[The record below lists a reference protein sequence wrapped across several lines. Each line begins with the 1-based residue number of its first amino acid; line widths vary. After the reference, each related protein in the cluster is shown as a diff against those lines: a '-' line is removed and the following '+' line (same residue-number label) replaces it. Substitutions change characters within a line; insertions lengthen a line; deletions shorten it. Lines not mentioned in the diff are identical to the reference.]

1 MYVQFMTIRPK
12 VIALVASML
21 VVLGMVQIVV
31 EQRILM
37 PSFAELEHEDARTA
51 MRRINYALDLTLER
65 LALSA
70 ADWGNWD
77 DTYRFVADHNPDFVR
92 ANVTAVGLKQLQV
105 NAMLVVDTDGNIV
118 MSSTLD
124 LNTDQ
129 PMAIDFAARKAL
141 PADFPWRANLRA
153 GRPVEGFLQTDRGI
167 MMIAASPVLDGSGR
181 GPQRGMVML
190 GRLLSAAEIRRVGAQ
205 AQAQL
210 SMAAVS
216 DALVGGQMTETADL
230 TQVFRSLNDIYGR
243 PLMALRVDVPRRITQ
258 RGHSAIGYAS
268 AYLVGAAF
276 VVLILLVLVL
286 NRVVLR
292 PLAQVTRHAVAL
304 GDSEDL
310 GARLDF
316 KGSDEIGQLARE
328 FDRMLERVAES
339 RRELVDQSFQAGFAE
354 LARGVLHNLG
364 NAMTP
369 IGVRLSG
376 LGQRLSRAPTAEVE
390 QAGEELQRAHPDAA
404 RRADL
409 EQFMRLACGEFARTI
424 SCAQED
430 VAVLTR
436 QTSIVQSALAEQMRS
451 TRNEHVV
458 ESVRLPE
465 LIAQSLD
472 VVPDACR
479 QRLTIDADES
489 LRKVGVVH
497 VARTVLRLVL
507 QNLIINASDAVR
519 DAGRER
525 GTLRVTAAIERE
537 GALAGT
543 AATAAKAAEYL
554 HLQCRDD
561 GVGIL
566 KDNLDRVFEKGFSTK
581 SRGTNYGIGLH
592 WCSNAVAALGGRM
605 WAASDGPGLGAS
617 LHLVVPLATRR
628 CEPCVEAA

>member
-1 MYVQFMTIRPK
+1 MTIRPK

-21 VVLGMVQIVV
+21 VVLGVVQILV

-70 ADWGNWD
+70 SDWGNWD
-77 DTYRFVADHNPDFVR
+77 DTYRFVADHNPDYVR

-105 NAMLVVDTDGNIV
+105 NAMLVIDADGNVV

-124 LNTDQ
+124 LNSDQ
-129 PMAIDFAARKAL
+129 PMEIDFAARKAL
-141 PADFPWRANLRA
+141 PTDFPWRANLSG

-181 GPQRGMVML
+181 GPQRGMVLL
-190 GRLLSAAEIRRVGAQ
+190 GRLLSSAEITRIGAQ

-210 SMAAVS
+210 SMAPAD
-216 DALVGGQMTETADL
+216 DALVAGQMTETADV

-258 RGHSAIGYAS
+258 RGHSAIAYAS
-268 AYLVGAAF
+268 AYLVGAALL
-276 VVLILLVLVL
+276 VLIVLVLVL

-304 GDSEDL
+304 GDGEDL

-328 FDRMLERVAES
+328 FDRMLQRVAES
-339 RRELVDQSFQAGFAE
+339 RRQLVDQSFHAGFAE
-354 LARGVLHNLG
+354 LAKGVLHNLG

-376 LGQRLSRAPTAEVE
+376 LRQRLGQAPTAEVE
-390 QAGEELQRAHPDAA
+390 QATEELQRAPPHAA

-409 EQFMRLACGEFARTI
+409 EQFVRLACSEFARTI
-424 SCAQED
+424 RSAQED

-436 QTSIVQSALAEQMRS
+436 QTSIVQSALSEQMRS

-465 LIAQSLD
+465 LIAQALE

-525 GTLRVTAAIERE
+525 GTLRVSAAIVRE
-537 GALAGT
+537 AALAGT
-543 AATAAKAAEYL
+543 AVTAAKSAEYL

-561 GVGIL
+561 GVGIP

-592 WCSNAVAALGGRM
+592 WCSNAVGALGGRM

-617 LHLVVPLATRR
+617 LHLVLPLAARR
-628 CEPCVEAA
+628 REPCVEAA